1 MTADSKTSSTPELR
15 IAVVTPTRLQRI
27 GGTDDGELFVERAM
41 RSALAQVCEQTVKIT
56 FVVGVDA
63 GADVPASLSSRADTV
78 IAHSEGRSQIL
89 ALNAA
94 LKMVGPEFHFV
105 TFLEDD
111 DRWQPNYLTWV
122 FAALTQYDFVSS
134 TQLEVDENDQI
145 IRINDFPT
153 PSGWIMP
160 YSTLNRVGHVDVRSK
175 WHYDNEWLGR
185 LAECGLSRCHLVE
198 VTAPVTLATS
208 HQSRPWI
215 ANVIRNGGPRIAVQ
229 RHPSTVPLVIRQMH
243 SGSGS
248 TAVATNNI
256 AQLESKNEYA
266 ALVERY
272 GRIPW

>member
-1 MTADSKTSSTPELR
+1 MTVNFQTPTIPE
-15 IAVVTPTRLQRI
+15 IKVAMVTPTRLQRI
-27 GGTDDGELFVERAM
+27 GGTEDGELFVERAM
-41 RSALAQVCEQTVKIT
+41 KSALAQVCEQSVKII
-56 FVVGVDA
+56 FIVGVDA
-63 GADVPASLSSRADTV
+63 NAEIPESLSSRPDTI
-78 IAHSEGRSQIL
+78 IARSEGRSQIL

-94 LKMVGPEFHFV
+94 LKEVGPAFDFV

-122 FAALTQYDFVSS
+122 FSALAQFDFVSS

-160 YSTLNRVGHVDVRSK
+160 FSTLEKVGHVDLSSK

-185 LAECGLSRCHLVE
+185 LSERGLSRCHLVE
-198 VTAPVTLATS
+198 VTGPVTLMTS
-208 HQSRPWI
+208 QQCRPWI
-215 ANVIRNGGPRIAVQ
+215 ANVIRNGGPRVTVQ
-229 RHPSTVPLVIRQMH
+229 RHASPIPLVIRQMH

-248 TAVATNNI
+248 TAVSTNNV
-256 AQLESKNEYA
+256 AALESKQEYA
-266 ALVERY
+266 ALIARY